1 MHRSKKR
8 LDVISLVLVISAL
21 ALGGCSA
28 PPQVIGI
35 SNPSISAESVPNI
48 TRHRIFITTTRRPS
62 DEPGAFL
69 GPGRALELG
78 VASVDVTIPPT
89 HITGQLER
97 PKQLPPDPRKEF
109 TVINPVTYQSDAAL
123 IAGINRELA
132 KRKPGD
138 RRLLLFVHGF
148 NNTAS
153 DATLRLAQFVEDTG
167 FKGVPVL
174 LTWASAAKASRYVYD
189 LNSALIAR
197 AAVGEIADILV
208 RTNAESNDV
217 FAHSMGTF
225 LTMEG
230 LLDQQQKGDLGH
242 RNPINHIML
251 AAPDIDFDLFR
262 TQLKQ
267 LSPEIRKKMFIL
279 VSKDDKA
286 LRLSTRIAGGVP
298 RVGVANT
305 AELESLG
312 LTVIDLSEISDSS
325 SGSHSKYAG
334 SPEVVQLIGAGLN
347 SVSRFHTDNRSAV
360 QQILAASPIRIFGNG
375 TGFSN

>member
-8 LDVISLVLVISAL
+8 LDVISLVLVMSAL
-21 ALGGCSA
+21 ALGGCSP

-35 SNPSISAESVPNI
+35 SNSSISAESVPNI

-62 DEPGAFL
+62 DELGAFL

-89 HITGQLER
+89 HISGQLER
-97 PKQLPPDPRKEF
+97 PKQLPPDPRTEF

-148 NNTAS
+148 NNTAT

-197 AAVGEIADILV
+197 AAVGEIADMLV

-230 LLDQQQKGDLGH
+230 LLDQQQKGALGR

-267 LSPEIRKKMFIL
+267 LSPEIRKKMFIF

-298 RVGVANT
+298 RVGIANT

-312 LTVIDLSEISDSS
+312 LTVIDLSEISDSA

-347 SVSRFHTDNRSAV
+347 SVSSFHKDNRSAV
-360 QQILAASPIRIFGNG
+360 EQILAASPIRIFGNG